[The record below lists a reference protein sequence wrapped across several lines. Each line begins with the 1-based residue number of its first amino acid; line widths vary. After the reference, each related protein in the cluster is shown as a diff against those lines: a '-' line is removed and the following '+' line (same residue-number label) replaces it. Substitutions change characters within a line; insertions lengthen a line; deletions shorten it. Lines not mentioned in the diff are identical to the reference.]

1 MLKSA
6 FVALFGLLL
15 AASPT
20 FGAAAAADADVKPPE
35 RRVKVLFLGD
45 NGLHKPLDRARQ
57 VYSAMA
63 RRGVD
68 LVYTDRITDLNEKT
82 LTLYD
87 AVLLYANYARIAPE
101 QEKALLDFVAGGKGF
116 VPIHCGSAC
125 FTNSAKVTALIGGRF
140 KSHGTGTF
148 EELLVD
154 ADHPVTKGLKPIKS
168 WDETYVHS
176 MHNEKDR
183 TVLAV
188 RAEGDAKEPFTW
200 VRTHEKGRVFYTA
213 WGHDERTWGN
223 EDFQNLLERGIR
235 WAAGDWALA
244 PRSTESPFTY
254 VPANVPNYPPS
265 RQWGTLGDPIKTMQE
280 PVSPAESMRQLI
292 LPPGFKPELFAS
304 EPQIKKPICMA
315 FDEKG
320 RLWVAE
326 TMDYPNEMQPEGQGR
341 DQLTVCEDTDG
352 DGKADKFTVFAD
364 KLSIPTSICFA
375 NGGVVVMQAPH
386 TLFLKDTDGDGK
398 ADERKILFTGW
409 GTRDTHAGPSN
420 LRYGFDN
427 WLYGAIG
434 YSGFRGTV
442 GGQPV
447 SFGQGLFRMKP
458 DGSKL
463 EFLGSSNNNTWGI
476 GFTEDGSIVA
486 STANGN
492 PSFSCPIPNRYYETV
507 GGLKPKRLMMIAD
520 SPRYFP
526 ANTAKVRVV
535 DNHDRYTAGAG
546 HALYTAR
553 SFPKE
558 YWNRI
563 AFVAEPTGHLVG
575 KLIINKSG
583 SDFAARNDFSFLT
596 SNDEWTAPIC
606 AEVGP
611 DGALWVI
618 DWYNF
623 IVQHN
628 PIPRG
633 FVSGRGGAYE
643 TPLRDKRHGR
653 VYRMTFDGGT
663 PSETFKLSKDDPG
676 TLLSALKSDNMFW
689 RLHAQRLLVERNNKD
704 VVPQLVEIA
713 TGGAA
718 DEIGLNAP
726 AIHAIWTLAA
736 LNATD
741 DATIQKAQAS
751 ATPDVRKAAVEAAP
765 RTESSVSGAIKLLG
779 DTDLQVRKV
788 ALLAL
793 SEMPQG
799 DAADAAVLAVLNKR
813 ENADD
818 KWIVDAATIAAA
830 RHDAGFLKSVFA
842 AYALQESARQS
853 AGNPA
858 VVRQV
863 AAAVTTHYAQRGPT
877 ESVVGT
883 LAKLEKVEPQLA
895 TVVVGALADGWPI
908 TKNPNLSAED
918 VVTLRRVAAALPKD
932 AKDRMVALG
941 GRWGRRDIFAADM
954 GEVVKELRTTLASK
968 KAEAV
973 ARIDAAKRLVEVE
986 DSPESVKLILNQVTP
1001 TAAFEL
1007 QTGLL
1012 DALSASRDAK
1022 TGEAVING
1030 WGTYSPTA
1038 QRGAIALVLRKSAWT
1053 EALLAGI
1060 ESGKINPKD
1069 LRSEHWQILTGSKET
1084 ALAERARKL
1093 EKSSGR
1099 APNPNK
1105 AKLIEALLPQVEKG
1119 GDAAKGKLIF
1129 TNSCAVCHTLGSE
1142 GGKVGPDLTGIGAR
1156 AKADLLIEIV
1166 DPNRSVEG
1174 TYRQWTVETA
1184 DEILYGRM
1192 LSESRTT
1199 IEIIDAAGKVHAID
1213 RKNVEALSTSELSV
1227 MPEGFEQSIPAADL
1241 ANLLEFL
1248 SSSKEKH

>member
-1 MLKSA
+1 MLKSVL
-6 FVALFGLLL
+6 VALCSLLL
-15 AASPT
+15 SAST
-20 FGAAAAADADVKPPE
+20 TVGAAAPPADVKPSG

-45 NGLHKPLDRARQ
+45 DGPHKPLDRARQ
-57 VYSAMA
+57 VHSSMA

-68 LVYTDRITDLNEKT
+68 LVYTDRISDLNERT
-82 LTLYD
+82 LAPYD
-87 AVLLYANYARIAPE
+87 AVLLYADYARIAPE
-101 QEKALLDFVAGGKGF
+101 QEQALLAFVAGGKGF
-116 VPIHCGSAC
+116 VPIHAGSGC
-125 FTNSAKVTALIGGRF
+125 FPDSAAVTALIGGRI
-140 KSHGTGTF
+140 KSNGTGTF
-148 EELLVD
+148 EETLVD
-154 ADHPVTKGLKPIKS
+154 TGHPVTKGLKPIKS
-168 WDETYVHS
+168 MDEAATHDA
-176 MHNEKDR
+176 HNEKDR

-188 RAEGDAKEPFTW
+188 RAAGDAKEPLTW

-213 WGHDERTWGN
+213 WGHDGRTWGN

-244 PRSTESPFTY
+244 PRPTESSFTY

-265 RQWGTLGDPIKTMQE
+265 RQWGTLGEPIKTMQE
-280 PVSPAESMRQLI
+280 PVSPAESMRHLI
-292 LPPGFKPELFAS
+292 LPPGFKAELFAS

-315 FDEKG
+315 WDERG

-326 TMDYPNEMQPEGQGR
+326 TMDYPNEMQPEGKGR
-341 DQLTVCEDTDG
+341 DQITICEDTDG
-352 DGKADKFTVFAD
+352 DGTADKFTVFAD
-364 KLSIPTSICFA
+364 KLSIPTAICFA
-375 NGGVVVMQAPH
+375 NGGVIVMQAPH
-386 TLFLKDTDGDGK
+386 TLFFKDTDGDGK
-398 ADERKILFTGW
+398 ADERKVLHTGW

-442 GGQPV
+442 GGQQV

-476 GFTEDGSIVA
+476 GLTEDGSIVA

-507 GGLKPKRLMMIAD
+507 GGLKPRRLGPIAD

-526 ANTAKVRVV
+526 ANSARVRVV

-575 KLIINKSG
+575 KFVINKTG
-583 SDFAARNDFSFLT
+583 SDFTARNDFSFLM
-596 SNDEWTAPIC
+596 SDDEWTAPIM

-633 FVSGRGGAYE
+633 FVGGRGGAYE

-653 VYRMTFDGGT
+653 VYRMTSDGGA
-663 PSETFKLSKDDPG
+663 PSKTFKLSNDDPA
-676 TLLSALKSDNMFW
+676 TLLAALKSDNMLW

-704 VVPQLVEIA
+704 VAPQLVEIA

-726 AIHAIWTLAA
+726 AIHAIWTLVGLDAA
-736 LNATD
+736 D
-741 DATIQKAQAS
+741 DATIQKALGSGTAG
-751 ATPDVRKAAVEAAP
+751 VRKAAIEAAP
-765 RTESSVSGAIKLLG
+765 RAASSVSGAIKLLG
-779 DTDLQVRKV
+779 DADLQVRKV

-793 SEMPQG
+793 SEMPPS
-799 DAADAAVLAVLNKR
+799 DAAGAAVLAVLEKR
-813 ENADD
+813 ENAED

-830 RHDAGFLKSVFA
+830 RHDAGFLQSVFA
-842 AYALQESARQS
+842 TYAPQDGQRAS
-853 AGNPA
+853 AGIPA
-858 VVRQV
+858 VVKQV

-883 LAKLEKVEPQLA
+883 LARLEKADPQLA
-895 TVVVGALADGWPI
+895 TAVVAALADGWPAA
-908 TKNPNLSAED
+908 KKPELSAGD
-918 VVTLRRVAAALPKD
+918 VATLRRVAAALPKE
-932 AKDRMVALG
+932 AKDRVIALG
-941 GRWGRRDIFAADM
+941 GRWGRSDIFAADL
-954 GEVVKELRTTLASK
+954 GEVVKELRATLAGG
-968 KAEAV
+968 KAEAT

-986 DSPESVKLILNQVTP
+986 DSQESVKLILSQVAP
-1001 TAAFEL
+1001 TAAPEL

-1012 DALSASRDAK
+1012 DALSASKDAK
-1022 TGEAVING
+1022 TGEAVVSG

-1038 QRGAIALVLRKSAWT
+1038 QRGAIAVVLRKPAWT
-1053 EALLAGI
+1053 EALLAAV
-1060 ESGKINPKD
+1060 EAGKVNPKD
-1069 LRSEHWQILTGSKET
+1069 LRSEHWQILTGSKEQ
-1084 ALAERARKL
+1084 AIAARARKL
-1093 EKSSGR
+1093 EKSSGGT
-1099 APNPNK
+1099 PNPDK
-1105 AKLIEALLPQVEKG
+1105 AKLIEALIPQVEKG
-1119 GDAAKGKLIF
+1119 GDAARGKLVYAK
-1129 TNSCAVCHTLGSE
+1129 NCAVCHAIGSE

-1156 AKADLLIEIV
+1156 AKSDLVIEIL

-1174 TYRQWTVETA
+1174 TYRQWTVETE
-1184 DEILYGRM
+1184 DQILYGRM
-1192 LSESRTT
+1192 LAESRTT

-1213 RKNVEALSTSELSV
+1213 RKNVQGLAASERSV

-1241 ANLLEFL
+1241 SDLLEYL
-1248 SSSKEKH
+1248 STSKEKH